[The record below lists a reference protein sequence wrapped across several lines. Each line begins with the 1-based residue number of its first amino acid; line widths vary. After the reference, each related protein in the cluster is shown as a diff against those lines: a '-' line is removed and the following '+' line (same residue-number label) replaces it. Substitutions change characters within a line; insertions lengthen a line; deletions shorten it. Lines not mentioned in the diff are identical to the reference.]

1 VSGSDDPNISRD
13 LAEHERWLAS
23 LATPAPSRRTLER
36 IKSAVRAEL
45 AADRRP
51 DHSPRRDSLVYRLA
65 GALAA
70 AAVLAAAVGLIE
82 YVAPTDD
89 SPGYDVIVAFN
100 QVADELSDEDAL
112 AALRL
117 DLERYAS
124 RAEADAASEWLTP
137 VSGNGDVLEQF
148 EAILTDSGATYDG

>member
-1 VSGSDDPNISRD
+1 MSGSDDPNISRE

-23 LATPAPSRRTLER
+23 LATPAPSNRTIER
-36 IKSAVRAEL
+36 IKLAVRAEL

-51 DHSPRRDSLVYRLA
+51 DRSPRRDSPIYRLV

-82 YVAPTDD
+82 FVVPTDD
-89 SPGYDVIVAFN
+89 SPAYDVIVVFN
-100 QVADELSDEDAL
+100 QVADDLSDDDAL
-112 AALRL
+112 ASLRL

-137 VSGNGDVLEQF
+137 VSGSGDVLEQF
-148 EAILTDSGATYDG
+148 EAILTESGATYDG

>member
-1 VSGSDDPNISRD
+1 MSGSDDPNISRE

-23 LATPAPSRRTLER
+23 LATPAPSDRTVDR

-45 AADRRP
+45 GADRRP
-51 DHSPRRDSLVYRLA
+51 DRLPRRDSLVYRLA

-82 YVAPTDD
+82 FVVPTAD
-89 SPGYDVIVAFN
+89 SPAYDVIVAFN
-100 QVADELSDEDAL
+100 KVADDLSDDDAL

-117 DLERYAS
+117 DLEQYAS

-137 VSGNGDVLEQF
+137 VSDNGDVLEQF
-148 EAILTDSGATYDG
+148 EAILTESGATYDG